1 MKYKGGGGL
10 EQQIKK
16 LKWPITRKI
25 LVMYLTVSFAVLIIG
40 ALILHTHSKEVKKFT
55 EAEEKFSQ
63 ASDKFNEAMK
73 RYKQVMKKQQI
84 LIPPGIID
92 KDVLDLGE
100 KAKKATEEAQTSI
113 GDAQTSIGEAQN
125 ESKKLKIGTPIILVF
140 SIIGVLTGSLAIT
153 KILYVKPI
161 YDLLKVT
168 ARITEGDLSQK
179 VVMNRQDEY
188 QTLSDAFNQMTEVL
202 KSTIEYQREQI
213 NKLLLAFN
221 AAAQGDLTQAV
232 DMNSE
237 DEFGQLGNAFN
248 SMMRNLNQLVSKVD
262 EAVARVTSSA
272 SEILAAA
279 QQQAGGVT
287 EQASQISE
295 VASSLQQLTATAR
308 QVSESSQQVAKTAES
323 GNDSARHGGKSVSDS
338 IAAMSRIKQT
348 VNSTAKKI
356 QGLGESSRKI
366 SKVVTAIQ
374 DIAEKTNLLALNA
387 AIEAARAGEAGRG
400 FAVVADEIRKLAEGS
415 SNSTEDINNLISSIQ
430 GETNATVMAME
441 EGTKSVE
448 EGVQLINAAGDALQE
463 IMNIVEQ
470 TAELSRE
477 ISLATEQQT
486 RGNEQVTQ
494 AMSNLSQVVKQT
506 EMSARQT
513 ISSAQDLTELAME
526 LKVASSE
533 LIIKR

>member
-1 MKYKGGGGL
+1 MDIKQMLFVKYKGGGGV
-10 EQQIKK
+10 EQQIKR

-25 LVMYLTVSFAVLIIG
+25 LVMYLTVSVAILLIGVVIWY
-40 ALILHTHSKEVKKFT
+40 THHKEVQDYTNAITKYT
-55 EAEEKFSQ
+55 DAIEQ
-63 ASDKFNEAMK
+63 
-73 RYKQVMKKQQI
+73 YKAVMKKQQI

-92 KDVLDLGE
+92 KEVLDLRDSASE
-100 KAKKATEEAQTSI
+100 FSDKARSAMEEAKKHSDRLATW
-113 GDAQTSIGEAQN
+113 
-125 ESKKLKIGTPIILVF
+125 TPIFIFFAIIAVLV
-140 SIIGVLTGSLAIT
+140 GSLTIT
-153 KILYVKPI
+153 KVLYVKPI
-161 YDLLKVT
+161 YDLLRVT

-202 KSTIEYQREQI
+202 KGTIEYQREQI
-213 NKLLLAFN
+213 NKLLVAFN

-237 DEFGQLGNAFN
+237 DEFAQLGNAFN
-248 SMMRNLNQLVSKVD
+248 AMMRNLNQLVSKVD

-279 QQQAGGVT
+279 QEQASGVT

-308 QVSESSQQVAKTAES
+308 QVSESSQQVAGTAEK
-323 GNDSARHGGKSVSDS
+323 GNESARYGGKSVSDS
-338 IAAMSRIKQT
+338 IAAMQRIKQT

-400 FAVVADEIRKLAEGS
+400 FAVVADEIRKLAEES

-448 EGVQLINAAGDALQE
+448 EGVQLINEAGDALQA

-470 TAELSRE
+470 TADLSRE
-477 ISLATEQQT
+477 ISMATEQQT

-513 ISSAQDLTELAME
+513 ISSAQDLTELATE
-526 LKVASSE
+526 LKIASSE
-533 LIIKR
+533 LIIKRG

>member
-1 MKYKGGGGL
+1 MDIKQFVFMRYKGGGGL
-10 EQQIKK
+10 DQKIKE

-25 LVMYLTVSFAVLIIG
+25 LVMYLTVSIAIG
-40 ALILHTHSKEVKKFT
+40 IVGFVIWKVHDIEVEKFQ
-55 EAEEKFSQ
+55 EAEEK
-63 ASDKFNEAMK
+63 
-73 RYKQVMKKQQI
+73 YKQATQKYREVMKNQHS

-92 KDVLDLGE
+92 EEVLEGKRKAEEAMNDAE
-100 KAKKATEEAQTSI
+100 KAMA
-113 GDAQTSIGEAQN
+113 DA
-125 ESKKLKIGTPIILVF
+125 ESKSKQLSYGTPFIVVIAIFIVLV
-140 SIIGVLTGSLAIT
+140 SSLLIT
-153 KILYVKPI
+153 KVLYVKPI

-213 NKLLLAFN
+213 SKLVVAFN
-221 AAAQGDLTQAV
+221 AATQGDLTQSV
-232 DMNSE
+232 DISSD
-237 DEFGQLGNAFN
+237 DEFAQLGNAFN
-248 SMMRNLNQLVSKVD
+248 TMMRNLNQLVSKVD

-279 QQQAGGVT
+279 QEQASGVT

-295 VASSLQQLTATAR
+295 VASSLNQLTATAR
-308 QVSESSQQVAKTAES
+308 QVSESSQQVAGTADK
-323 GNDSARHGGKSVSDS
+323 GNDSARHGGKAVSDS
-338 IAAMSRIKQT
+338 ITAMQKIKST

-400 FAVVADEIRKLAEGS
+400 FAVVADEIRKLAEES

-430 GETNATVMAME
+430 SETNSTVMAME

-448 EGVQLINAAGDALQE
+448 EGVDLINAAGDALGE
-463 IMNIVEQ
+463 IITIVEQ
-470 TAELSRE
+470 TADLSRE

-513 ISSAQDLTELAME
+513 ISSAQDLTELATE
-526 LKVASSE
+526 LKIASSE
-533 LIIKR
+533 LIIKRG